1 MNIELLHCMLDAYE
15 IVSAWELPE
24 EEVALASLQQAYL
37 MAGLNPHEVSPLFD
51 E

>member
-1 MNIELLHCMLDAYE
+1 MNIELLNCMIDAYE

-24 EEVALASLQQAYL
+24 EELASATLQQAYL
-37 MAGLNPHEVSPLFD
+37 MAGLNPHEATPLFD